1 MPVSVVSVATGEV
14 VSLEEIRQYVQVPEA
29 SDNALLQSLRDA
41 AVAQTQEE
49 TRRKLLTHTVRLW
62 LDRFPRLSDQTPS
75 DRTRLGTDI
84 ILPFPPLKTVT
95 EITYIDSDGV
105 KQTIDAADYLVDT
118 ANEPGRVRLAEGC
131 QWPMPRLIGTAD
143 HPWPVKV
150 EFTCGFGTLSTQIPA
165 TYRTIVKA
173 YIKLWFDMPNPV
185 ENSGAQPVIMPM
197 HTQSMIGLVK
207 DQTEYPK
214 GVW

>member
-62 LDRFPRLSDQTPS
+62 LDRFPRLSDQTPF
-75 DRTRLGTDI
+75 GTDLV
-84 ILPFPPLKTVT
+84 LPFPPLQTVT
-95 EITYIDSDGV
+95 EITYIDSEGTE
-105 KQTIDAADYLVDT
+105 QTIDPADYLVNA
-118 ANEPGRVRLAEGC
+118 ANEPGRVRLADGC
-131 QWPMPRLIGTAD
+131 QWPTPRLIGAAD

-165 TYRTIVKA
+165 TYRTIVKGF
-173 YIKLWFDMPNPV
+173 IKLWFDMPNPV

-197 HTQSMIGLVK
+197 HTMSMIGLVK

-214 GVW
+214 GTW